1 MDYWQKR
8 TLANE
13 EKASRLAA
21 SYAKRQRQALEK
33 AYKQIENYLNAL
45 YVQINYGGADKITR
59 TQLWQYSKYLELEQ
73 QIRKELNNVAIQQIE
88 DIKEVEYLKVNV
100 LKGLVEE
107 FSDVIY
113 EDNVDKYSSTLYLL
127 SSDYS
132 ITVITKN
139 EATDKLLN
147 DN

>member
-1 MDYWQKR
+1 MINLWKKEDLNLLSEYPKEVVENVDNVI
-8 TLANE
+8 TILDE
-13 EKASRLAA
+13 
-21 SYAKRQRQALEK
+21 SYSDNRKSTDDGG
-33 AYKQIENYLNAL
+33 
-45 YVQINYGGADKITR
+45 YVC
-59 TQLWQYSKYLELEQ
+59 
-73 QIRKELNNVAIQQIE
+73 VIE
-88 DIKEVEYLKVNV
+88 DIEEVEHLKVNV

-107 FSDVIY
+107 FCDVIY
-113 EDNVDKYSSTLYLL
+113 EDNVNKYSSTLYLL

>member
-1 MDYWQKR
+1 MINLWKKDDLNLLSEYPR
-8 TLANE
+8 EIVDNVDNVITILDE
-13 EKASRLAA
+13 
-21 SYAKRQRQALEK
+21 SYGDNRKLTYDGGYVCVIQD
-33 AYKQIENYLNAL
+33 IE
-45 YVQINYGGADKITR
+45 
-59 TQLWQYSKYLELEQ
+59 
-73 QIRKELNNVAIQQIE
+73 
-88 DIKEVEYLKVNV
+88 EVEYLKVNV

>member
-1 MDYWQKR
+1 MINLWKKDDLNLLSEYPK
-8 TLANE
+8 E
-13 EKASRLAA
+13 V
-21 SYAKRQRQALEK
+21 
-33 AYKQIENYLNAL
+33 IENVDNVITILDESYGDNRKSTDDGG
-45 YVQINYGGADKITR
+45 YVC
-59 TQLWQYSKYLELEQ
+59 
-73 QIRKELNNVAIQQIE
+73 VIE
-88 DIKEVEYLKVNV
+88 DIEEVEYLKVNV

-139 EATDKLLN
+139 ELTDELLK
-147 DN
+147 

>member
-1 MDYWQKR
+1 MINLWKKDDLNLLLEYPKEVVENVDNVI
-8 TLANE
+8 TILDE
-13 EKASRLAA
+13 
-21 SYAKRQRQALEK
+21 SYGDNRKSTDDGG
-33 AYKQIENYLNAL
+33 YVCVIDDIE
-45 YVQINYGGADKITR
+45 
-59 TQLWQYSKYLELEQ
+59 
-73 QIRKELNNVAIQQIE
+73 
-88 DIKEVEYLKVNV
+88 EVEYLKVNV

-139 EATDKLLN
+139 EVTDELLK
-147 DN
+147 